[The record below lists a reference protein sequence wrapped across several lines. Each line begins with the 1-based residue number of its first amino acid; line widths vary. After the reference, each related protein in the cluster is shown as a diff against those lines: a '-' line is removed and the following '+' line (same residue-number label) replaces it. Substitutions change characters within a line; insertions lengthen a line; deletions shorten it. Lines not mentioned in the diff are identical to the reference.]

1 MDTVTKPPPIPVSLL
16 TGFLGSGKTTVL
28 NHLVQQPLFKRT
40 LVVINELGAISLD
53 HLLVA
58 HSNETL
64 VMEVGDGCICCAMR
78 GDLAKVL
85 KDITWRFSRNGVRN
99 YDRVI
104 IEATGLADPAP
115 ILHTLMT
122 DKNISARYRLDAVVT
137 TIDCV
142 HAMDTLDHHPEAV
155 KQAAIA
161 DRIVLTKSDLIDE
174 QQRCVLQQRLA
185 ILNPAALQFL
195 AVNGQ
200 VDGPTVFS
208 ANLFSLDQKTPD
220 VVRWLSAEAY
230 AGNPSSRYEFVPHGA
245 AQAFH
250 SLNRSIAKQPDINR
264 HDDHI
269 LSYCFTFDEPI
280 DPELFEDWLNLL
292 LTVKGADILRI
303 KGVVNMKNRAGPIVI
318 HGVQHIFHPPV
329 ELIGWPS
336 DDRRTRIVFITRNVP
351 RSVIEDTFSALT
363 GCAAFPASAH

>member
-1 MDTVTKPPPIPVSLL
+1 MDTVKKSLPIPVFLL

-28 NHLVQQPLFKRT
+28 NHLVQQPLFRRT
-40 LVVINELGAISLD
+40 LVVINEFGAISLD

-104 IEATGLADPAP
+104 IEGTGLADPAP

-122 DKNISARYRLDAVVT
+122 DKNIAAHYRLDAVVT
-137 TIDCV
+137 TIDCI

-155 KQAAIA
+155 KQAAVA
-161 DRIVLTKSDLIDE
+161 DRIILTKSDLIDE
-174 QQRCVLQQRLA
+174 QQRRTLQQRLA
-185 ILNPAALQFL
+185 ILNPAAIQLL

-200 VDGPTVFS
+200 VDGPSVFS
-208 ANLFSLDQKTPD
+208 ANLFSIDQKTPD
-220 VVRWLSAEAY
+220 VVRWLNAEAY
-230 AGNPSSRYEFVPHGA
+230 AGNPSSRYKSVRHGV
-245 AQAFH
+245 AQTLY
-250 SLNRSIAKQPDINR
+250 SSKRSIVKQPDINR

-280 DPELFEDWLNLL
+280 DPELFAGWLDLL
-292 LTVKGADILRI
+292 MAVKGADILRI
-303 KGVVNMKNRAGPIVI
+303 KGIVNMRNRTGPVVI

-329 ELIGWPS
+329 ELTGWPS

-363 GCAAFPASAH
+363 GCAALPANTH